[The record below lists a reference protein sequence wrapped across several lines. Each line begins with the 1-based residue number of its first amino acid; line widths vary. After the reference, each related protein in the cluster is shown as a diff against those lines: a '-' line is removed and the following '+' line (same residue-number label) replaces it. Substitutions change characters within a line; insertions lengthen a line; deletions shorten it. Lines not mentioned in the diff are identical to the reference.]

1 MGGSLPANQIQV
13 LWMDETELTKNVN
26 DVAILDRRFLH
37 GDFVAA
43 TLDLT
48 GQVGL
53 VVDVNISVD
62 LVATKRSI
70 VKDVSSKDLKC
81 IGDFTMGGDVVLRYI
96 NSDPEES

>member
-43 TLDLT
+43 TSDLT

-96 NSDPEES
+96 NSDLEES